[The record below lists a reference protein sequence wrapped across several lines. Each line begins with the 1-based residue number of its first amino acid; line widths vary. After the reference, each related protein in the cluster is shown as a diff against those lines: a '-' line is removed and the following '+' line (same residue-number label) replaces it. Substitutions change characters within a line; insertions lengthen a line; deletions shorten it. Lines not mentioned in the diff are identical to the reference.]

1 MVTNNRWLSRY
12 AKSQKRTILANST
25 EISIFA
31 LRVLSYNDYYP
42 YGMLI
47 PKRHGNSDDYRYGFN
62 GKENDNNIKGTGN
75 SVDFGARMY
84 DPRVGR
90 WFAVDPL
97 FKDYPHL
104 SPYNYTANN
113 PILFIDIDGKKF
125 GDYAIRFTN
134 TLLKSLNKTLETGA
148 GQHGRDKG
156 KNHRKKMFHH

>member
-1 MVTNNRWLSRY
+1 MPT
-12 AKSQKRTILANST
+12 
-25 EISIFA
+25 
-31 LRVLSYNDYYP
+31 
-42 YGMLI
+42 
-47 PKRHGNSDDYRYGFN
+47 RHESSAGYRYGFN
-62 GKENDNNIKGTGN
+62 GKANANTIKGTGN
-75 SVDFGARMY
+75 SIDFGARMY

-97 FKDYPHL
+97 FKDYPHS

-113 PILFIDIDGKKF
+113 PILFIDIDGEKF

-156 KNHRKKMFHH
+156 KKPPKEDVSPLKDLEEENNSDK